1 MRDDCLNMIFR
12 RMDMDWFWVILAVVV
27 ILGVIGNNNQKKEA
41 NEKKEALVKRQQ
53 DAEEFIMKSGDQE
66 AIKMLMLARANPSN
80 YSNVLEGGMNKGNDT
95 LRTALGVMTG
105 VVAGN
110 MISTAITANA
120 ISQVLAEMETEFDT
134 ALSDTGF
141 ELDGDVSDDDFDIFS

>member
-1 MRDDCLNMIFR
+1 
-12 RMDMDWFWVILAVVV
+12 
-27 ILGVIGNNNQKKEA
+27 
-41 NEKKEALVKRQQ
+41 VKRQQ

-110 MISTAITANA
+110 MISNAITANA
-120 ISQVLAEMETEFDT
+120 ISQALAGMETEFET
-134 ALSDTGF
+134 ALSDTDL
-141 ELDGDVSDDDFDIFS
+141 ELGGDVGDDEFDIFSCDEKKQLATLVMMDLSRFRAAPGARLSHLSFEGDRAFPAQC